1 MKSSIVKIKPR
12 YSETDQMGVVHHA
25 NYLLYMEIGR
35 LEWLSSLGFSYENME
50 ADGVLL
56 PVYQID
62 IKYKNPI
69 KFGDDITV
77 KTTLK
82 NIPTTRVV
90 FDYEITNS
98 NNEICATALLT
109 LVFTDASTFRPRK
122 PIPEFL
128 LACKKL
134 FTDQSDPL

>member
-1 MKSSIVKIKPR
+1 MKTSIINIQPR
-12 YSETDQMGVVHHA
+12 YSETDQMGIVHHA
-25 NYLLYMEIGR
+25 NYLIYMEQAR
-35 LEWLSSLGFSYENME
+35 LEWLNTLGFSYQKME
-50 ADGVLL
+50 DSGVLL

-69 KFGDDITV
+69 KFGDEISV

-90 FDYEITNS
+90 FEYEISKNGDQ
-98 NNEICATALLT
+98 ICAVAELT
-109 LVFTDASTFRPRK
+109 LVFTDAATFRPRK

-128 LACKKL
+128 ETCQK
-134 FTDQSDPL
+134 FFES

>member
-1 MKSSIVKIKPR
+1 MKTSNVKIQTR
-12 YSETDQMGVVHHA
+12 YSETDQMGIIHHA
-25 NYLLYMEIGR
+25 NYLIYMEQAR
-35 LEWLSSLGFSYENME
+35 LEWLNALGFSYQKMEEN
-50 ADGVLL
+50 GVLL

-69 KFGDDITV
+69 KFGDEITI

-82 NIPTTRVV
+82 NPPTTRVV
-90 FDYEITNS
+90 FEYEISKNDG
-98 NNEICATALLT
+98 NICATAELT

-128 LACKKL
+128 ERCQEL
-134 FTDQSDPL
+134 FFE